1 MSKEKICGVYE
12 IINSVNKKIYIG
24 SSVDIYNRWKDH
36 VYQLNNNIHSN
47 VYLQHAWNKYGSNNF
62 DFKIIER
69 CNKNNVRECEQY
81 YIDLF
86 NCCNRDVGYNIMPRV
101 DMSELSEETK
111 NKISIANKG
120 KHLGESAS
128 ANVYSENII
137 LNVID
142 ELLNTDKTYM
152 EIANEY
158 DMKYQTVAN
167 IAEKRQWFYL
177 TENISFPKRNC
188 GRRIDKSKRDE
199 IINLLLQGKNN
210 TEISNITGISKNT
223 ISCIRTKKMWA
234 NYTKDIIFPK
244 PKIYNYR
251 SSNIT
256 ENQPTDS
263 LLLCSKE

>member
-1 MSKEKICGVYE
+1 MNE
-12 IINSVNKKIYIG
+12 
-24 SSVDIYNRWKDH
+24 
-36 VYQLNNNIHSN
+36 
-47 VYLQHAWNKYGSNNF
+47 
-62 DFKIIER
+62 
-69 CNKNNVRECEQY
+69 
-81 YIDLF
+81 
-86 NCCNRDVGYNIMPRV
+86 
-101 DMSELSEETK
+101 
-111 NKISIANKG
+111 
-120 KHLGESAS
+120 
-128 ANVYSENII
+128 
-137 LNVID
+137 ID

-251 SSNIT
+251 SSNIR
-256 ENQPTDS
+256 EN
-263 LLLCSKE
+263 